1 MPILARE
8 VPKAGLTPAGGSKMA
23 TRKTQKA
30 PRPAPAPKA
39 PASPEARKRAATKA
53 ESEAPPKVRAAQAAP
68 AAKPAAPPPPPVV
81 DPQRAAEQEAQSTDE
96 LWRAYKATK
105 DENLRNLLVE
115 KYYAMV
121 RHIAE
126 RVLQTLPKS
135 IDIEELC
142 SAGVTGLMDAIN
154 GFDLS
159 RGIKFKTYCTTRIR
173 GSILDHL
180 RAQDFV
186 PRLVRLKA
194 HRLERAIRELES
206 QLGRRPTEFE
216 IANYLKIPLQ
226 RLETEMADSSPKSML
241 SLSDKWDDGDDD
253 RGVEKADL
261 LEDKKGED
269 PVYTIHRRDLM
280 EVITRN
286 LSRKERLIF
295 VMYYQEG
302 LTMREIG
309 EILHLTE
316 SRVCQIHSNVVAR
329 LKVQL
334 SRIRPT
340 LLM

>member
-1 MPILARE
+1 
-8 VPKAGLTPAGGSKMA
+8 MA

-173 GSILDHL
+173 GSILDEL
-180 RAQDFV
+180 RSQDWV

-194 HRLERAIRELES
+194 HRLERASRQLEG
-206 QLGRRPTEFE
+206 QLGRTPNQFELAQAMGISLEELQATESE
-216 IANYLKIPLQ
+216 ANA
-226 RLETEMADSSPKSML
+226 RAMF
-241 SLSDKWDDGDDD
+241 SLSEKWDDGDDD
-253 RGVEKADL
+253 KDMEKVEILADQ
-261 LEDKKGED
+261 KCED
-269 PVYTIHRRDLM
+269 PMQTIHQRDLF
-280 EVITRN
+280 EVMTRS
-286 LSRKERLIF
+286 LTKKERLIL
-295 VMYYQEG
+295 VMYYYEG

-309 EILHLTE
+309 EILELTE
-316 SRVCQIHSNVVAR
+316 SRVCQIHSNVMSR

-334 SRIRPT
+334 DRAQLQVT
-340 LLM
+340 

>member
-1 MPILARE
+1 
-8 VPKAGLTPAGGSKMA
+8 MA

-30 PRPAPAPKA
+30 PRPAPVPKA
-39 PASPEARKRAATKA
+39 PAPPKAPALPKASKVAAKKA
-53 ESEAPPKVRAAQAAP
+53 ESEAPQKVRVAQAAP
-68 AAKPAAPPPPPVV
+68 AAKPALAPPPPVV
-81 DPQRAAEQEAQSTDE
+81 DAQRAAELEAQSTDE